1 MKNDRPDFC
10 MSVQMQINESIIS
23 ENKRTRLNNEGPDE
37 KQEILPRPKL
47 GETTRKRR
55 NPQVTRR
62 RVR

>member
-23 ENKRTRLNNEGPDE
+23 ENKRNRLNNEGPDE

-47 GETTRKRR
+47 GETTRKRK
-55 NPQVTRR
+55 NP
-62 RVR
+62 